1 VVSVKTMAFRPHAGF
16 TMIEMLVAMG
26 VLGILIAVAGPAL
39 SGMASSQQVRS
50 ASYDIYSTLTHARS
64 EALTRNASV
73 TVAPTEG
80 DWARGWTIT
89 DSGGTVLH
97 RQSAYSR
104 VTLSGP
110 AQIIFSAE
118 GRPSSTATP
127 FAFSAPDVDATN
139 FRCVRLRLNGRSTIT
154 RGPCP

>member
-1 VVSVKTMAFRPHAGF
+1 MVSVRTIAFRAHAGF

-26 VLGILIAVAGPAL
+26 VLAILIAFAGPAL
-39 SGMASSQQVRS
+39 SGMASSQQVRG
-50 ASYDIYSTLTHARS
+50 ASYDIYSTMTHARS

-80 DWARGWTIT
+80 DWARGWTTT

-110 AQIIFSAE
+110 AQIIFSPE
-118 GRPSSTATP
+118 GRPSTVATP
-127 FAFSAPDVDATN
+127 FAFSAADVDATN

-154 RGPCP
+154 RGPCS